1 MEVLQQ
7 QMTEVVAFMKSV
19 DNRLNHLGDNVDKRL
34 NQLGDNVAKLGDDVA
49 KLGDDVC
56 ST

>member
-1 MEVLQQ
+1 
-7 QMTEVVAFMKSV
+7 MTEVVAFMKWV
-19 DNRLNHLGDNVDKRL
+19 DNRLLNQLGNNVDKRL